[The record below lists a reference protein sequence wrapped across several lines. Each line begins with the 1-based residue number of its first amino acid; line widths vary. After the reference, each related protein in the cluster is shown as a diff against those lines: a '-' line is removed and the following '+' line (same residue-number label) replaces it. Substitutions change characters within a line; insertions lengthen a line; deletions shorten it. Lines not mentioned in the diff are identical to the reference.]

1 VDIGFS
7 EAFDGFREVMNART
21 PATSENVAHPT
32 DDRPLNALSFDI
44 EDWFHLVEIDAVA
57 NVDDW
62 PGFPSIVER
71 RTDEILGI
79 CDEFGV
85 KATFYYLGWIAER
98 YPQLVRRTVD
108 AGHEIGSHSYWH
120 RKVCDL
126 DEATFREDLTTS
138 IKVIEDAGGAAV
150 TSFRA
155 PSFSITPGTEWA
167 FDVLLDAG
175 LDYDASLFPVA
186 RENGGYPCPIE
197 PHLFAEAPSGRTLPE
212 LPMSL
217 MHLGRSQ
224 VGFSGG
230 GYLRLFPGWL
240 IRRGFESLHRR
251 GLPGVVYL
259 HPRDFAPDSPVVP
272 MSASRRF
279 KSYVG
284 LASTNRKLRM
294 LLQRYRFA
302 PCRDVLRHHL
312 PEETSTCSTS

>member
-1 VDIGFS
+1 MDAPS
-7 EAFDGFREVMNART
+7 AT
-21 PATSENVAHPT
+21 PEIATRPA

-44 EDWFHLVEIDAVA
+44 EDWFHLVEIEAVA

-71 RTDEILGI
+71 RTDEILAI

-126 DEATFREDLTTS
+126 DESTFREDLSTS

-167 FDVLLDAG
+167 FEQCLRALWRHCAG
-175 LDYDASLFPVA
+175 A
-186 RENGGYPCPIE
+186 
-197 PHLFAEAPSGRTLPE
+197 
-212 LPMSL
+212 MW
-217 MHLGRSQ
+217 
-224 VGFSGG
+224 
-230 GYLRLFPGWL
+230 YLWCF
-240 IRRGFESLHRR
+240 
-251 GLPGVVYL
+251 
-259 HPRDFAPDSPVVP
+259 
-272 MSASRRF
+272 
-279 KSYVG
+279 
-284 LASTNRKLRM
+284 
-294 LLQRYRFA
+294 
-302 PCRDVLRHHL
+302 
-312 PEETSTCSTS
+312 